1 MRTQVMVFLDH
12 QLKLRRK
19 APFHVQQALDIHL
32 LQAFYL
38 QGYQHQGE
46 GSCSGSM
53 ESSNPAIKDFK
64 ILPKQQC
71 LDGAI
76 NSMAFGYDPKSKDYK
91 VLDIVDPTGERIG
104 EDRLVFSLPKV
115 EVYTSSTNS
124 WREIENYSLETETTL
139 FLPMFHQMFM
149 NGVCYWIGC
158 ERQKEFMDL
167 YDRNDEEWAR
177 QVINTFDTSNEVFD
191 HILFPYSLYDL
202 NARYFHMHVIPW
214 NESIARFG
222 MYSFGALFTTDS
234 YGLWVLNNLGDIHE
248 GSWTKLLTLDVLL
261 GMQKE
266 LVFWKSDEI
275 LMVAK
280 DGRIFT
286 HNIETER
293 FRYVPIDSLF
303 PDNCEA
309 VVCVNSIVP
318 VTLEKQQA

>member
-1 MRTQVMVFLDH
+1 
-12 QLKLRRK
+12 
-19 APFHVQQALDIHL
+19 
-32 LQAFYL
+32 
-38 QGYQHQGE
+38 
-46 GSCSGSM
+46 
-53 ESSNPAIKDFK
+53 
-64 ILPKQQC
+64 
-71 LDGAI
+71 
-76 NSMAFGYDPKSKDYK
+76 
-91 VLDIVDPTGERIG
+91 
-104 EDRLVFSLPKV
+104 
-115 EVYTSSTNS
+115 
-124 WREIENYSLETETTL
+124 
-139 FLPMFHQMFM
+139 MFM

-167 YDRNDEEWAR
+167 YDRNER
-177 QVINTFDTSNEVFD
+177 NGQG
-191 HILFPYSLYDL
+191 
-202 NARYFHMHVIPW
+202 RYFHMHVIPW
-214 NESIARFG
+214 NESIALFG

-234 YGLWVLNNLGDIHE
+234 YGLWVLNNLDDVHG

-293 FRYVPIDSLF
+293 FRYVRIDSLF